1 MGKQKQQENQEYFEM
16 LRSLFNEM
24 YTEIDEMKKKK
35 PDGVVNAFKVER
47 IIVAHVHDECIVE
60 CPPDTTVQEICDLM
74 GTVPPWAPGLILRA
88 DGYEC
93 PGFYMKD

>member
-16 LRSLFNEM
+16 LRSLF
-24 YTEIDEMKKKK
+24 
-35 PDGVVNAFKVER
+35 
-47 IIVAHVHDECIVE
+47 IVAHVHDECMVE

-74 GTVPPWAPGLILRA
+74 GTVPPWAPGLSLRA